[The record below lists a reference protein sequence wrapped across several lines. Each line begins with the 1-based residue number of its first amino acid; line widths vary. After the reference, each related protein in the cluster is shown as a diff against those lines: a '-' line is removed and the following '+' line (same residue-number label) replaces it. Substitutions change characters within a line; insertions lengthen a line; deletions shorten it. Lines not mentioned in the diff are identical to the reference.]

1 MTIPLRVLI
10 VEDNPDDA
18 ELMILHL
25 VDAGFQPDWQRVETE
40 ADFLSALEPLPD
52 LILSDWSLPH
62 FSGLRALKLHN
73 ERGLNIP
80 FVIVSGSIGEEIAID
95 ALHNGADDYVL
106 KDRPARLGESV
117 RRALADKKLS
127 EERKHADAVR
137 RESEARHRAVVQ
149 SANDAMISADSAGNI
164 VDWNP
169 GAERTFGYT
178 ESEIR
183 GQSLIRLMPAHYADS
198 HLAGM
203 ARLQSGGKPHVIGS
217 TVELEGL
224 HKDGSEFP
232 IELSLSQWQVAD
244 ETFYAATIRNISDR
258 KKAQAKQE
266 WLLQQV
272 QFQFRQMTQI
282 VESVPQG
289 MLLLDVDGRVLLAN
303 PTASRYLD
311 ILTEV
316 GAGDILTHLGDQPLA
331 DLLIPPSK
339 GSWHEMQVGPRIFEI
354 MARLVAHDSGPE
366 QWVLLINEV
375 TQARQMQTQVQQQER
390 LATVG
395 QMAAGMAHDFNN
407 IMGVIV
413 LYAQMLEQSPRL
425 LERDRQ
431 RLTTINEQAQY
442 ASALIRQILD
452 FSRRS
457 MLKRQPLDLLS
468 LVKEQIQLLKRTLP
482 ESIVVQLNYSHGE
495 YTVHADPTRM
505 QQMVMNLAINA
516 GHAMPDGGS
525 LHIGMDRIT
534 IAQEGATPLPLM
546 EAGEWVQMTVADTG
560 TGISPKVL
568 SHIFDPFY
576 TTKSPGEGT
585 GLGLAQVHGIVGQ
598 HEGHID
604 VQSQVDVGTTFT
616 IYLPGLAMRTPVISA
631 QKSVNPQ
638 GNGEV
643 LLVVEDNPELRS
655 ALVETLAAQN
665 YRMLEAANGVEA
677 LAVLNTQGNEVA
689 LVLSDVVMPEMGGIA
704 LFHALKEQGWT
715 LPMILLTGHSM
726 KEEMKPLREQGL
738 RAWLLKPPDLKQ
750 LTQAIASALKASP
763 PVVGNKRAI

>member
-1 MTIPLRVLI
+1 MIIPLRVLI

-18 ELMILHL
+18 ELIILHL
-25 VDAGFQPDWQRVETE
+25 VNAGFQADWQRVETE
-40 ADFLSALEPLPD
+40 ADFLSALESLPD

-117 RRALADKKLS
+117 RRVLADKQLS

-137 RESEARHRAVVQ
+137 RESAARHRAVVQ

-169 GAERTFGYT
+169 GAERIFGYT
-178 ESEIR
+178 ESEVI
-183 GQSLIRLMPAHYADS
+183 GQSLTRLMPARYADR

-203 ARLQSGGKPHVIGS
+203 ARLQSGGESHVIGS
-217 TVELEGL
+217 TIELKGK

-232 IELSLSQWQVAD
+232 MELSLSQWQVSD

-258 KKAQAKQE
+258 KKAQAEQE
-266 WLLQQV
+266 WLLQQIQV
-272 QFQFRQMTQI
+272 QFRQMTQI

-303 PTASRYLD
+303 PSANRVLAV
-311 ILTEV
+311 LTEAGV
-316 GAGDILTHLGDQPLA
+316 GDILTHLGSQLLA
-331 DLLIPPSK
+331 DLLIPPPK
-339 GSWHEMQVGPRIFEI
+339 GSWHEIQVGPCIFEI
-354 MARLVAHDSGPE
+354 MARPVAHDSGPE

-375 TQARQMQTQVQQQER
+375 TQVRQMQTQVQQQER

-425 LERDRQ
+425 LDIDRQ
-431 RLTTINEQAQY
+431 RLTTITEQAQY

-457 MLKRQPLDLLS
+457 MLERQPLDLLS
-468 LVKEQIQLLKRTLP
+468 LVKEQVLLLKRTLP
-482 ESIVVQLNYSHGE
+482 ESIVVQLDYNHEE

-525 LHIGMDRIT
+525 LHIGLKRIT
-534 IAQEGATPLPLM
+534 YAQGATPLPLM
-546 EAGEWVQMTVADTG
+546 EAGEWVQVTVADTG
-560 TGISPKVL
+560 MGISPLVL
-568 SHIFDPFY
+568 PHIFDPFY
-576 TTKSPGEGT
+576 TTKAPGEGT
-585 GLGLAQVHGIVGQ
+585 GLGLAQVHGIVSQ
-598 HEGHID
+598 HKGHID
-604 VQSQVDVGTTFT
+604 VQSEVGVGTTFT
-616 IYLPGLAMRTPVISA
+616 IYLPRLAMQTLAHST
-631 QKSVNPQ
+631 QKSVKPQ

-643 LLVVEDNPELRS
+643 LLVVEDNPVLRS
-655 ALVETLAAQN
+655 ALVETLDSLN
-665 YRMLEAANGVEA
+665 YHILEAANGLEA
-677 LAVLNTQGNEVA
+677 LALLTTRGNEIA
-689 LVLSDVVMPEMGGIA
+689 MVLSDVVMPEMGGIA
-704 LFHALKEQGWT
+704 LFHALKEQGWK
-715 LPMILLTGHSM
+715 LPMILLTGHPM
-726 KEEMKPLREQGL
+726 KEEMKPLKEQGL
-738 RAWLLKPPDLKQ
+738 QAWLLKPPDLEE
-750 LTQAIASALKASP
+750 LTQTITSVLKASSP
-763 PVVGNKRAI
+763 QWRG